1 MDKLIDKNVFLSL
14 DLGTNS
20 VHGVLAKYNDE
31 NQIEIL
37 SAETFVSDGIK
48 CGAISDISAA
58 EYTVNKFLTKADT
71 DFNLKE
77 VKLICA
83 IRGSQIEVF
92 SAEAGLG
99 LKNNDDNN
107 ICRVT
112 GETISDIRNRLEEA
126 NKLPENQETIEIIP
140 QQYKLDEQE
149 VINPER
155 MEGKYL
161 ELSAVVV
168 TGLKNYLTNIRQA
181 TGGEILRYGY
191 TAVANTLVSKE
202 DKDYGCILVDIGGMT
217 TGIVV
222 YVEGKLK
229 HAFELNFGS
238 DYVTRDILK
247 KLRITLKEAKAI
259 KEKYGY
265 ILEDLITDTENTEF
279 EYNVPGNQ
287 KQKCNIRDLV
297 DIIKPQVELQLR
309 EIKSALLK
317 RGISPDE
324 FVGGFL
330 LTGGGSLLKGMPE
343 AFSKYFSTSAK
354 CVNFSSDDFICSQE
368 KKDNIA
374 SIVNS
379 QVYTSCFA
387 ILKNKSKNLVDSDY
401 VVPETEQEEDVDI
414 YDDELEETG
423 VIKRFWKK
431 LVAGVNAFKK
441 MS

>member
-1 MDKLIDKNVFLSL
+1 MDKSIDKNVFLSL
-14 DLGTNS
+14 DLGTS
-20 VHGVLAKYNDE
+20 SIHGVLAKYNDE

-58 EYTVNKFLTKADT
+58 EYTVNKFLDKAEA
-71 DFNLKE
+71 DFGLKQ

-92 SAEAGLG
+92 SANAGLG
-99 LKNNDDNN
+99 LKNNDDTN

-112 GETISDIRNRLEEA
+112 EETISDIRNRLEEA
-126 NKLPENQETIEIIP
+126 NKLPENKETIEIIP

-149 VINPER
+149 VVNPER
-155 MEGKYL
+155 MGGKYL

-168 TGLKNYLTNIRQA
+168 TGIKSYLTNIRQA

-191 TAVANTLVSKE
+191 TAIANTLVSKD

-229 HAFELNFGS
+229 YAFELNFGS

-265 ILEDLITDTENTEF
+265 ILEDLITENTEF

-287 KQKCNIRDLV
+287 KQKCTVRDLV
-297 DIIKPQVELQLR
+297 DIIKPQVDLQLS
-309 EIKSALLK
+309 EIYSALLK
-317 RGISPDE
+317 RGIRPDE

-354 CVNFSSDDFICSQE
+354 CVNFSTDDFIYQQE
-368 KKDNIA
+368 KKENLD
-374 SIVNS
+374 SLVNS

-401 VVPETEQEEDVDI
+401 NLEEGEQEEYEDI
-414 YDDELEETG
+414 EDDELEEAG
-423 VIKRFWKK
+423 VIKKFWKK
-431 LVAGVNAFKK
+431 ITAAVNAFKK

>member
-1 MDKLIDKNVFLSL
+1 MDKNVFLSL

-20 VHGVLAKYNDE
+20 IHGVLAKYNDE

-58 EYTVNKFLTKADT
+58 EYTVNKFLTKAET
-71 DFNLKE
+71 EFNLKE
-77 VKLICA
+77 VKLVCA

-92 SAEAGLG
+92 SADAGLG
-99 LKNNDDNN
+99 LKNNEDAHV
-107 ICRVT
+107 CRVT
-112 GETISDIRNRLEEA
+112 EETISDIRNRLEEV

-149 VINPER
+149 VVNPER

-168 TGLKNYLTNIRQA
+168 TGLKSYLTNIRQA

-191 TAVANTLVSKE
+191 TAVANTLVSKD

-217 TGIVV
+217 TGVVV

-265 ILEDLITDTENTEF
+265 ILEDLITEDTEF

-287 KQKCNIRDLV
+287 KQKCTVRELV
-297 DIIKPQVELQLR
+297 DIIKPQVDLQLS
-309 EIKSALLK
+309 EIYSALLK
-317 RGISPDE
+317 RGIRPDE

-343 AFSKYFSTSAK
+343 AFSKYFGTVAK
-354 CVNFSSDDFICSQE
+354 RVNFSSDEFVCSQE
-368 KKDNIA
+368 KKEDDIA
-374 SIVNS
+374 SIVDS
-379 QVYTSCFA
+379 QIYTSCFA
-387 ILKNKSKNLVDSDY
+387 ILKNKSKNLMDNDY
-401 VVPETEQEEDVDI
+401 SETEYDREEDEDI
-414 YDDELEETG
+414 DEEELEESG
-423 VIKRFWKK
+423 IMKKFWKK
-431 LVAGVNAFKK
+431 VHAAAKAFKK

>member
-1 MDKLIDKNVFLSL
+1 MDKNVFLSL

-20 VHGVLAKYNDE
+20 IHGVLAKYNDE

-58 EYTVNKFLTKADT
+58 EYTVNKFLTKAET
-71 DFNLKE
+71 EFNLKE
-77 VKLICA
+77 VKLVCA

-92 SAEAGLG
+92 SADAGLG
-99 LKNNDDNN
+99 LKNNEDAHV
-107 ICRVT
+107 CRVT
-112 GETISDIRNRLEEA
+112 EETISDIRNRLEEV

-140 QQYKLDEQE
+140 QQYKLDEQD
-149 VINPER
+149 VVNPER

-168 TGLKNYLTNIRQA
+168 TGLKSYLTNIRQA

-191 TAVANTLVSKE
+191 TAVANTLVSKD

-217 TGIVV
+217 TGVVV

-265 ILEDLITDTENTEF
+265 ILEDLITEDTEF

-287 KQKCNIRDLV
+287 KQKCTVRELV
-297 DIIKPQVELQLR
+297 DIIKPQVDLQLS
-309 EIKSALLK
+309 EIYSALLK
-317 RGISPDE
+317 RGIRPDE

-343 AFSKYFSTSAK
+343 AFSKYFGTVAK
-354 CVNFSSDDFICSQE
+354 RVNFSSDEFVCSQE
-368 KKDNIA
+368 KKEDDIA
-374 SIVNS
+374 SIVDS
-379 QVYTSCFA
+379 QIYTSCFA
-387 ILKNKSKNLVDSDY
+387 ILKNKSKNLMDNDY
-401 VVPETEQEEDVDI
+401 SETEYDREEDEDI
-414 YDDELEETG
+414 DEEELEESG
-423 VIKRFWKK
+423 IMKKFWKK
-431 LVAGVNAFKK
+431 VHAAAKAFKK

>member
-1 MDKLIDKNVFLSL
+1 MDKNVFLSL
-14 DLGTNS
+14 DLGTS
-20 VHGVLAKYNDE
+20 SIHGVLAKYNDE
-31 NQIEIL
+31 NQIEVL
-37 SAETFVSDGIK
+37 SAETFASDGIK

-58 EYTVNKFLTKADT
+58 EYTVNKFLTKAET
-71 DFNLKE
+71 DFALKE
-77 VKLICA
+77 VKLVCA

-92 SAEAGLG
+92 SADAGLG
-99 LKNNDDNN
+99 LKNNDDAHV
-107 ICRVT
+107 CRVT
-112 GETISDIRNRLEEA
+112 EETISDIRNRLEEA

-149 VINPER
+149 VVNPER

-168 TGLKNYLTNIRQA
+168 TGLKSYLTNIRQA

-191 TAVANTLVSKE
+191 TAIANTLVSKE

-217 TGIVV
+217 TGVVV

-265 ILEDLITDTENTEF
+265 ILEDLIEENTEF

-287 KQKCNIRDLV
+287 KQKCTVRDLV
-297 DIIKPQVELQLR
+297 DIIKPQVDLQLS
-309 EIKSALLK
+309 EIYSALLK

-343 AFSKYFSTSAK
+343 AFSKYFGTVAK
-354 CVNFSSDDFICSQE
+354 CVNFSTDEFVCSQE
-368 KKDNIA
+368 KKENID
-374 SIVNS
+374 SIIDS

-387 ILKNKSKNLVDSDY
+387 ILKNKSKNLMDNDY
-401 VVPETEQEEDVDI
+401 SETEYEQEEDEDI
-414 YDDELEETG
+414 DEEDLEEAG
-423 VIKRFWKK
+423 IMKKFWKK
-431 LVAGVNAFKK
+431 VHAAAKAFKK

>member
-1 MDKLIDKNVFLSL
+1 MDKNVFLSL

-20 VHGVLAKYNDE
+20 IHGVLAKYNDE

-37 SAETFVSDGIK
+37 SAETFASDGIK

-58 EYTVNKFLTKADT
+58 EYTINKFLTKAETEFD
-71 DFNLKE
+71 LKE
-77 VKLICA
+77 LKLYCA
-83 IRGSQIEVF
+83 VRGSQIEVF
-92 SAEAGLG
+92 SADAGLA
-99 LKNNDDNN
+99 LKNNDENHV
-107 ICRVT
+107 CKVT
-112 GETISDIRNRLEEA
+112 EETISDIRNRLEEA
-126 NKLPENQETIEIIP
+126 NKLPENKETIEIIP

-155 MEGKYL
+155 MEGKFL

-168 TGLKNYLTNIRQA
+168 TGLKSYLTNIRQA

-191 TAVANTLVSKE
+191 TAIANTLVSKE

-217 TGIVV
+217 TGVVV

-259 KEKYGY
+259 KEQYGY
-265 ILEDLITDTENTEF
+265 ILEDLITENTEF

-287 KQKCNIRDLV
+287 KQKCTVRDLV
-297 DIIKPQVELQLR
+297 DIIKPQVDLQLS
-309 EIKSALLK
+309 EIYSALLK
-317 RGISPDE
+317 RGIRPDE

-343 AFSKYFSTSAK
+343 AFSKYFGTVAK
-354 CVNFSSDDFICSQE
+354 RVNFSNDDFVCLPE
-368 KKDNIA
+368 KKENVDA
-374 SIVNS
+374 IVDS

-401 VVPETEQEEDVDI
+401 GEGEDGQYDEDI
-414 YDDELEETG
+414 YEDEDEKG
-423 VIKRFWKK
+423 GIFGKFVKK
-431 LVAGVNAFKK
+431 MKAAANAFKK

>member
-1 MDKLIDKNVFLSL
+1 MDKNVFLSL

-20 VHGVLAKYNDE
+20 IHGVLAKYNDE
-31 NQIEIL
+31 NQIEVL
-37 SAETFVSDGIK
+37 SAETFASDGIK

-58 EYTVNKFLTKADT
+58 EYTVNKFLTKAETEFD
-71 DFNLKE
+71 LKE
-77 VKLICA
+77 LKLYCA
-83 IRGSQIEVF
+83 VRGSQIEVF
-92 SAEAGLG
+92 SADAGLA
-99 LKNNDDNN
+99 LKSNDENH
-107 ICRVT
+107 ICKVT
-112 GETISDIRNRLEEA
+112 EETISDIRNRLEEA
-126 NKLPENQETIEIIP
+126 NKLPENKETIEIIP

-149 VINPER
+149 VVNPER
-155 MEGKYL
+155 MEGKFL

-168 TGLKNYLTNIRQA
+168 TGLKSYLTNIRQA

-191 TAVANTLVSKE
+191 TAIANTLVSKE

-217 TGIVV
+217 TGVVV

-259 KEKYGY
+259 KEQYGY
-265 ILEDLITDTENTEF
+265 ILEDLITENTEF

-287 KQKCNIRDLV
+287 KQKCTVRDLV
-297 DIIKPQVELQLR
+297 DIIKPQVDLQLS
-309 EIKSALLK
+309 EIYSALLK
-317 RGISPDE
+317 RGIRPDE

-343 AFSKYFSTSAK
+343 AFSKYFGTVAK
-354 CVNFSSDDFICSQE
+354 RVNFSNDDFVCLPE
-368 KKDNIA
+368 KKENVDA
-374 SIVNS
+374 IVDS

-401 VVPETEQEEDVDI
+401 AEGEGDQ
-414 YDDELEETG
+414 DDEDIFDDEEERDG
-423 VIKRFWKK
+423 IFSKFAKKIK
-431 LVAGVNAFKK
+431 AAANAFKK

>member
-1 MDKLIDKNVFLSL
+1 MDKNVFLSL

-20 VHGVLAKYNDE
+20 IHGVLAKYNEE
-31 NQIEIL
+31 NQIEVL
-37 SAETFVSDGIK
+37 SAETFASDGIK

-71 DFNLKE
+71 EFNLKE

-99 LKNNDDNN
+99 LKSNDDTNV
-107 ICRVT
+107 CKVT
-112 GETISDIRNRLEEA
+112 EETILDIRNRLEES
-126 NKLPENQETIEIIP
+126 NKLPENKETIEIIP

-149 VINPER
+149 VVDPER
-155 MEGKYL
+155 MDGKYL
-161 ELSAVVV
+161 ELSAIVV
-168 TGLKNYLTNIRQA
+168 TGLKSYLTNIRQA

-191 TAVANTLVSKE
+191 TAIANTLVSKD

-222 YVEGKLK
+222 YIEGKLK
-229 HAFELNFGS
+229 YAFELNFGS

-247 KLRITLKEAKAI
+247 KLRITLKEAKTI
-259 KEKYGY
+259 KEQYGY
-265 ILEDLITDTENTEF
+265 ILEDLITENTEF

-287 KQKCNIRDLV
+287 KQKCTVRDLV

-309 EIKSALLK
+309 EISSALLK
-317 RGISPDE
+317 RGIRPDE

-343 AFSKYFSTSAK
+343 AFSKYFGTSAK
-354 CVNFSSDDFICSQE
+354 CVNFSSDDFAFSQE
-368 KKDNIA
+368 KKENLE

-379 QVYTSCFA
+379 QAYTSCFA
-387 ILKNKSKNLVDSDY
+387 ILKNKSKNLVDNDY
-401 VVPETEQEEDVDI
+401 TLTEGEQEEEDI
-414 YDDELEETG
+414 DEDGVEEDS
-423 VIKRFWKK
+423 VIKRFGKK
-431 LVAGVNAFKK
+431 LAAAVNAFKK